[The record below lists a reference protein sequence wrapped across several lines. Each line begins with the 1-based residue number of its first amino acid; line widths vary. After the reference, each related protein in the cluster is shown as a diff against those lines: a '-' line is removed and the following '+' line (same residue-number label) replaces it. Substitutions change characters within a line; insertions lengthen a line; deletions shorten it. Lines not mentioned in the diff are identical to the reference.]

1 MDSEIII
8 VKRSVQI
15 NRSVFTFL
23 IFLFELNLK
32 DYLTI
37 GKFTMSDNKL
47 KIDSAI
53 PGFSLTGV
61 DDKTYD
67 LNSFSDKKILI
78 VIFSCNHCPY
88 VQAYEDRIIT
98 LQKEFETKGIQI
110 IAINSND
117 DVKYPDDSFNEMKKR
132 ATAKGF
138 NFPYLRDETQDVAK
152 AFGAT
157 HTPQIFLFDKNRK
170 LKYEGKID
178 DNWQEPDKVKSK
190 YLRDAILE
198 VLNEKEVSVPETFS
212 IGCTIKW
219 K

>member
-1 MDSEIII
+1 
-8 VKRSVQI
+8 
-15 NRSVFTFL
+15 
-23 IFLFELNLK
+23 
-32 DYLTI
+32 
-37 GKFTMSDNKL
+37 MSDNKL

-67 LNSFSDKKILI
+67 LNSFSYKKILI

-88 VQAYEDRIIT
+88 VQAYEDRIIS

-110 IAINSND
+110 LAINSND
-117 DVKYPDDSFNEMKKR
+117 DVKYPDDSFDEMKKR

-198 VLNEKEVSVPETFS
+198 VLDEKEVSVPETFS

>member
-1 MDSEIII
+1 
-8 VKRSVQI
+8 
-15 NRSVFTFL
+15 
-23 IFLFELNLK
+23 
-32 DYLTI
+32 
-37 GKFTMSDNKL
+37 MSDDKL

-88 VQAYEDRIIT
+88 VQAYEDRIIA

-117 DVKYPDDSFNEMKKR
+117 DVKYPDDSFDEMKKR

-157 HTPQIFLFDKNRK
+157 HTPQIFLFDKDRK

-178 DNWQEPDKVKSK
+178 DNWQEPEKVKSA

-198 VLNEKEVSVPETFS
+198 VLDEKEVSVPETFS